1 MNWQLNGEQVYNK
14 LKGKLIL
21 IALYEWS
28 DSISGNHESKVMMSK
43 TSERIY
49 NELSIVSSD
58 FISNNQKLPVPC
70 CAHLLSLMMSH
81 AKKKPTMGQL
91 AMSMIDRF
99 VRRGDLQRYSITE
112 IVKLNDASILD
123 FEIKTAGFPI

>member
-49 NELSIVSSD
+49 NELLIVSSD
-58 FISNNQKLPVPC
+58 IISNNQKLPVRC
-70 CAHLLSLMMSH
+70 CAHQLSLMSD
-81 AKKKPTMGQL
+81 AIKKPTMGQL
-91 AMSMIDRF
+91 ALFMIDSF
-99 VRRGDLQRYSITE
+99 VQRGDLQRYSITE

-123 FEIKTAGFPI
+123 LEIKTADFSI